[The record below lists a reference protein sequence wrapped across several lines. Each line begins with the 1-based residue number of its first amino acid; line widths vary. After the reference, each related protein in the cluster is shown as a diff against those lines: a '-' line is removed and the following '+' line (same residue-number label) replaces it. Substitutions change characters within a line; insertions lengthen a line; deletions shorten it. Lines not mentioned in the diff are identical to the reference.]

1 MLTRPSSMR
10 PAWAVVLI
18 VFWFL
23 LGPSLAHSQETEL
36 SFDEPFLAHQVA
48 FANGFIAAVEYL
60 NGQMQAGR
68 LDAARLARLANPEGR
83 RLRELVLERAR
94 EYQQTLIRYN
104 QGQIK
109 IPAAE

>member
-1 MLTRPSSMR
+1 M
-10 PAWAVVLI
+10 VVLV
-18 VFWFL
+18 VFWLL

-36 SFDEPFLAHQVA
+36 TFEEPFMAHQVA

-60 NGQMQAGR
+60 NAEMKAGR
-68 LDAARLARLANPEGR
+68 LDAARLAKLAKPNGR

-104 QGQIK
+104 RGQVRT
-109 IPAAE
+109 PAEE